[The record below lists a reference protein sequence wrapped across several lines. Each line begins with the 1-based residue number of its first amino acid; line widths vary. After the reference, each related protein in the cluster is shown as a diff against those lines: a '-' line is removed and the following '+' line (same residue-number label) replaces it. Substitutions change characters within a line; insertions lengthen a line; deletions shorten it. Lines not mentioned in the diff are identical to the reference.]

1 METQKTLVC
10 MLLVFAG
17 IAAIMAPF
25 LRYVSVGWRAK
36 RNDIMDGL
44 DADARLA
51 YFEMFCRSGVALSA
65 PAASA
70 EFEVLYSRWYGRRFF
85 VVPGLCLCL
94 VSLLSITSVVF
105 SAMHMLGY
113 ARNLLF
119 DVPTIAIA
127 AVAGAYMWVVNDFIS
142 RARRLDFAPSDV
154 QWGVLRLI
162 ISVPMG
168 YSCAAVAAPAVGPF
182 IAFAV
187 GAFPLST
194 LTSMLQKL
202 ANKSLGLEPTA
213 EEASDDIIR
222 LQGINKTIVERLSN
236 EDITT
241 VTQIAYCNP
250 VRLVMRSNLNFNF
263 VTDCMNQALA
273 WMYLQDGLVKIR
285 SLGLRGA
292 IEIKNLIDGYDG
304 AIKNEAKRAEERA
317 RAVAAFP
324 KIAAA
329 LNQEP
334 ETLQIVFRQIAKDPY
349 TIFLYSIWI

>member
-1 METQKTLVC
+1 MGTTNTLVC
-10 MLLVFAG
+10 TLVTFAG
-17 IAAIMAPF
+17 IAAIIAPF

-36 RNDIMDGL
+36 RNDIMEGL
-44 DADARLA
+44 DADARVA
-51 YFEMFCRSGVALSA
+51 YFEMFCRSSGTLSA

-70 EFEVLYSRWYGRRFF
+70 KFEALYSRWYGRRFF
-85 VVPGLCLCL
+85 VVPGLCLFL
-94 VSLLSITSVVF
+94 VSLLSITSVVY

-113 ARNLLF
+113 VTNPLF

-127 AVAGAYMWVVNDFIS
+127 ALAGAYMWVVNDFIS
-142 RARRLDFAPSDV
+142 RARRLDVAPSDV

-162 ISVPMG
+162 VAVPMG
-168 YSCAAVAAPAVGPF
+168 YSFAAVAAPGVGPF

-194 LTSMLQKL
+194 LTSMLQRL
-202 ANKSLGLEPTA
+202 ANKSLGLEPTT
-213 EEASDDIIR
+213 EEASDDIIK
-222 LQGINKTIVERLSN
+222 LQGINKAIVERLSN

-250 VRLVMRSNLNFNF
+250 VQLVMRSNLNFNF

-273 WMYLQDGLVKIR
+273 WMYLRDDLDTVR
-285 SLGLRGA
+285 ALGLRGA
-292 IEIKNLIDGYDG
+292 IEIKNLIDAYDG
-304 AIKNEAKRAEERA
+304 AIKNEARREEERA

-329 LNQEP
+329 VKQKP
-334 ETLQIVFRQIAKDPY
+334 ETLQIVFRQIAEDPY
-349 TIFLYSIWI
+349 TMFLYSIWT